1 MLCRGVLYTPFTQIE
16 LFGTTSFCILAFP
29 ARAARTRKTTRF
41 KSSSQKFSLKL
52 TAPSALSNSPTLS
65 ENLQNPI
72 RISNSLQF
80 SPLHSTSSQNHTT
93 FTFKIIALDFI
104 NKIIGILDVFSL
116 KSHFYGLRACPKSL
130 KIAFAS

>member
-1 MLCRGVLYTPFTQIE
+1 MYRKN
-16 LFGTTSFCILAFP
+16 LFLVFIYILFQQFFYFFQV
-29 ARAARTRKTTRF
+29 RFSCLSTKHKTTEFKTNSQRF
-41 KSSSQKFSLKL
+41 SIKL
-52 TAPSALSNSPTLS
+52 TAPSALSNSSTLS

-72 RISNSLQF
+72 RISNFLQF